1 MCRPIYTHYQACG
14 HLLAQR
20 LPFGCD
26 KVAHCDHHSH
36 YTCEVDAA
44 RGPVVQTVER
54 KCKNC
59 RGGEKETKKA
69 RKRMV
74 LD

>member
-14 HLLAQR
+14 HLLPQR
-20 LPFGCD
+20 LPFGSD

-44 RGPVVQTVER
+44 RGPVIQTVER
-54 KCKNC
+54 KCKSC

-69 RKRMV
+69 RKRM
-74 LD
+74 LLE